1 VNPRLRWPAV
11 AALAGFAT
19 SAVGAGLLRLSRNLF
34 VGVWA
39 AVATVTIA
47 AWILSEG
54 WSPLVQLRRRW
65 VSGVVVG
72 VIAGVLLALAVSRGS
87 APAGSARAGAVL
99 WLGILYGT
107 VDAVMLSIV
116 PVLSLYGTRAG
127 QDASHAGRLRMAA
140 LALAAGLVITA
151 AYHLGFAEFRHGS
164 LIQPLVANLVVTM
177 TYLLSGSPVA
187 PIVAHG
193 VLNTAVL
200 LHGGSGWPLP
210 PHY

>member
-1 VNPRLRWPAV
+1 MRWPAV
-11 AALAGFAT
+11 AAVTGFAT
-19 SAVGAGLLRLSRNLF
+19 SAVGAGLLHLSRNLF

-39 AVATVTIA
+39 AVAAATIA
-47 AWILSEG
+47 AWVRSEG
-54 WSPLVQLRRRW
+54 WNPLVQLRRRW
-65 VSGVVVG
+65 VSGVIVG
-72 VIAGVLLALAVSRGS
+72 VIAGALLALAVSRGS
-87 APAGSARAGAVL
+87 APAGSVGLGAVL

-127 QDASHAGRLRMAA
+127 QDESHAGRLRMAA

-151 AYHLGFAEFRHGS
+151 AYQLGFAGFRNGS
-164 LIQPLVANLVVTM
+164 LIQPLVASLVVTM

-187 PIVAHG
+187 PIVARA

-200 LHGGSGWPLP
+200 LHGISGWPLP